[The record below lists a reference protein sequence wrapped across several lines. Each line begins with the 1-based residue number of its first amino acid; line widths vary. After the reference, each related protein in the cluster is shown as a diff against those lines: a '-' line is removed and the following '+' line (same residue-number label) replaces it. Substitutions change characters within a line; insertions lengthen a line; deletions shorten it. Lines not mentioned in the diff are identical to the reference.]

1 MLTFYSVTNSDMYA
15 KGEIQ
20 ILRAVQVEINGDD
33 DLGEVDIVIG
43 IYFKRN
49 MIMLYRV

>member
-20 ILRAVQVEINGDD
+20 ILRAFLAEINDDD
-33 DLGEVDIVIG
+33 DLGNADIVIG
-43 IYFKRN
+43 I
-49 MIMLYRV
+49 I